1 MYHPPKGKPIKRH
14 PALQSWSREHHNG
27 LLLCFK
33 VRQGIKKG
41 IVEDRIHKYCQWFWE
56 EELKNH
62 FASEEQVLFPILGK
76 NHPMVQ
82 QALNQHKQLRELFE
96 RAVASKGILAQLAD
110 ELDAHIR
117 FEERVLF
124 QEIQSKAK
132 EEELKLLCQVEES
145 PFCES
150 WEDRFWEK

>member
-1 MYHPPKGKPIKRH
+1 MEHPPKGKPIKRH
-14 PALQSWSREHHNG
+14 PALQSWSKEHHQV

-41 IVEDRIHKYCQWFWE
+41 IGEDRIHRYCQWFWE
-56 EELKNH
+56 EELKKH
-62 FASEEQVLFPILGK
+62 FASEEQVLFPILGT

-82 QALNQHKQLRELFE
+82 QALNEHKQLRGWFE
-96 RAVASKGILAQLAD
+96 RSVSSKNTLAQLA
-110 ELDAHIR
+110 EMLYAHIR

-124 QEIQSKAK
+124 QEIQAKAS
-132 EEELKLLCQVEES
+132 EEVLKLLDQVEES
-145 PFCES
+145 QFCES